1 MKLKLLSISF
11 ITCLLFV
18 NCQQNNTDNTPT
30 KKHEKSKR
38 IVSLNGAI
46 SEIIAG
52 LGYESK
58 IVATDITS
66 NFPESINKLPKVGHN
81 RSIQAEGVLAQNPD
95 VVVGIEKDLNPKVMR
110 QIKSSGVKVILFKQ
124 EYSVKG
130 TKNLIQGIRDS
141 LNFDIENDSLSIVI
155 DQSINQLQKFENAP
169 KVLFIYA
176 RGAGTI
182 LVAGKRTQMDQM
194 ISIAGGQNAV
204 NDFES
209 FKPFFISA
217 SCFNFGNKKIVFL
230 ISFNFIPLRAVEINS
245 SLFLYPP
252 NVQFVIFFAGNLILC
267 ILVPFKL

>member
-1 MKLKLLSISF
+1 MITSLLPEFDVPCKSPDVYPTMYILLLLSISISF

-130 TKNLIQGIRDS
+130 TKNLIQSDIYFNEKGIWSMKGSRVRHF
-141 LNFDIENDSLSIVI
+141 LVKE
-155 DQSINQLQKFENAP
+155 
-169 KVLFIYA
+169 YA
-176 RGAGTI
+176 DER
-182 LVAGKRTQMDQM
+182 
-194 ISIAGGQNAV
+194 
-204 NDFES
+204 
-209 FKPFFISA
+209 
-217 SCFNFGNKKIVFL
+217 NKKI
-230 ISFNFIPLRAVEINS
+230 
-245 SLFLYPP
+245 
-252 NVQFVIFFAGNLILC
+252 FF
-267 ILVPFKL
+267 